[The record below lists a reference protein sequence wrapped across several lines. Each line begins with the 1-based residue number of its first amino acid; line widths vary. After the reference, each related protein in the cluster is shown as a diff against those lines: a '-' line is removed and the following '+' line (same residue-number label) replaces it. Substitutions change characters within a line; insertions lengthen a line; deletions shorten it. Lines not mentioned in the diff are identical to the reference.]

1 MYILPPRLV
10 IVAVVLIVSF
20 SLLDK
25 RSKASQCHIVQ
36 QGHNSL
42 TLNPYAKTK
51 TREAE
56 ATYDN
61 FKKDCQ
67 LGEKPSVNTT
77 NGQHVYDDMVFVGT
91 SEYTVHLGNVPEL
104 PPRNSKHAEK
114 IEKDYEYMD
123 APNPASESRNY
134 AEIYDN
140 EVLVLP
146 PQMLEHI
153 HTETSLMKIEKGNQ
167 LMDTPNPAGES
178 GNYEE
183 INYNQMPVLPL
194 QMSEH
199 TEKSLVKDCRDNMQI
214 VSQ

>member
-1 MYILPPRLV
+1 
-10 IVAVVLIVSF
+10 
-20 SLLDK
+20 
-25 RSKASQCHIVQ
+25 
-36 QGHNSL
+36 
-42 TLNPYAKTK
+42 
-51 TREAE
+51 
-56 ATYDN
+56 
-61 FKKDCQ
+61 
-67 LGEKPSVNTT
+67 
-77 NGQHVYDDMVFVGT
+77 
-91 SEYTVHLGNVPEL
+91 
-104 PPRNSKHAEK
+104 
-114 IEKDYEYMD
+114 MD